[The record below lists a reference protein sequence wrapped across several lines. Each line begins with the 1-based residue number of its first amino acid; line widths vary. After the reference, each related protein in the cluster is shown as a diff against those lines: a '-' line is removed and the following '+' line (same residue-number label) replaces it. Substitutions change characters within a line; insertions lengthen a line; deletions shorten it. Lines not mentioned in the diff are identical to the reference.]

1 MQESTKSTLPTN
13 RDEVQGLL
21 TSQNKVPTQNENK
34 QEICTISQLPQNT
47 SLIVK
52 YLPCWYMLI
61 NLYKY
66 NSVYNSKSGQEL
78 QKAREW

>member
-52 YLPCWYMLI
+52 YLPC
-61 NLYKY
+61 
-66 NSVYNSKSGQEL
+66 
-78 QKAREW
+78 